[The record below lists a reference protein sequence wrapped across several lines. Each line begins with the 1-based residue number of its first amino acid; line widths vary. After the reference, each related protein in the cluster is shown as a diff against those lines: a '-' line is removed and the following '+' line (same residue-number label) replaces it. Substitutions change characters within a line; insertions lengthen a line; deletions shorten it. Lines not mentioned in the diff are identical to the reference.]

1 MVTTV
6 TEADFDRE
14 VLSAKDPVLVDFWA
28 AWCAP
33 CRAMGPIFESVSDET
48 AGVKFCKVNVDD
60 CPSVAARYGI
70 RSVPTLLLFRGG
82 KSVAHSV
89 GSLTKQQIRN
99 LAQG

>member
-6 TEADFDRE
+6 SDSAFDRE
-14 VLSAKDPVLVDFWA
+14 VLSAKEPVLVDFWA

-33 CRAMGPIFESVSDET
+33 CRAMGPVFESVSDEI

-60 CPSVAARYGI
+60 CPSVAGLYGI
-70 RSVPTLLLFRGG
+70 QSIPTLMLFRGG
-82 KSVAHSV
+82 KSVAHAV
-89 GSLTKQQIRN
+89 GVLTKQQIRD